1 MLGENK
7 AKVRVREGGPVVGC
21 QMMFAHPQVVEH
33 LGRVGFDWVLFDG
46 EHGPVSPES
55 IEIGVLAAENVGI
68 TPLARVPVNRPEVIL
83 RFMDTGLAGVLV
95 PHVDS
100 ADDARAAVRAVKY
113 HPMGERGLA
122 GVRAAGYGAM
132 SQTDFVGH
140 SNAQT
145 MVLAMIESV
154 NAIQNIEAIASVEGL
169 DVLNIGTSD
178 LSQSMGRPGK
188 KDDPELIEM
197 VRRVIQVGKA
207 SGKAVAVGGVPS
219 TDWERWRGEGVSW
232 FGTSVAELLLSSGR
246 RILTTMRGG

>member
-1 MLGENK
+1 
-7 AKVRVREGGPVVGC
+7 
-21 QMMFAHPQVVEH
+21 
-33 LGRVGFDWVLFDG
+33 
-46 EHGPVSPES
+46 
-55 IEIGVLAAENVGI
+55 
-68 TPLARVPVNRPEVIL
+68 
-83 RFMDTGLAGVLV
+83 MDTGVAGVLV

-100 ADDARAAVRAVKY
+100 ADDAHAAVRAVKY
-113 HPMGERGLA
+113 HPLGERGLA
-122 GVRAAGYGAM
+122 GVRAGGYGAM
-132 SQTDFVGH
+132 SQPDFVGH

-154 NAIQNIEAIASVEGL
+154 DSIENVEAIASVEGL
-169 DVLNIGTSD
+169 DVLNVGTSD

-207 SGKAVAVGGVPS
+207 SGKAVAGGGAPS